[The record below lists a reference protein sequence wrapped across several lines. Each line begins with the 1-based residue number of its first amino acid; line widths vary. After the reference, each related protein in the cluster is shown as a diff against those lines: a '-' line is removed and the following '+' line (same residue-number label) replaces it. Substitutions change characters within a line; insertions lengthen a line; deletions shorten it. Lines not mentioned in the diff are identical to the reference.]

1 MYLPPIL
8 WNVSQFTIFLLE
20 LLGPAIGI
28 LADPTS
34 SKRKIVNWETTK
46 NSSNYKGMFVNL
58 SWCELEEFSNGAK
71 LGGAAVLRAL
81 PLLSPSNAWKKG
93 DPAKIFW
100 KYFQNKWFSWSY
112 KTTNL
117 TEKWRNCW
125 VFWRKSRYFD
135 WFKYG
140 FSITPTEFI
149 TYFQNISAGL
159 PFLKSLNITIFYTEK
174 SWLAM
179 TTYTVWKNCERIFF
193 ETICKLTF
201 RVY

>member
-1 MYLPPIL
+1 MSI
-8 WNVSQFTIFLLE
+8 STTIVPNDF
-20 LLGPAIGI
+20 
-28 LADPTS
+28 
-34 SKRKIVNWETTK
+34 
-46 NSSNYKGMFVNL
+46 
-58 SWCELEEFSNGAK
+58 
-71 LGGAAVLRAL
+71 
-81 PLLSPSNAWKKG
+81 KKG
-93 DPAKIFW
+93 DPAEIFW

-159 PFLKSLNITIFYTEK
+159 PFLKSLFGRLQLRPHFLLNFLVHKIKEWEFQNIFSCSVLSTLFIFCISSCRHCHLCSFGE
-174 SWLAM
+174 
-179 TTYTVWKNCERIFF
+179 V
-193 ETICKLTF
+193 
-201 RVY
+201 

>member
-1 MYLPPIL
+1 MK
-8 WNVSQFTIFLLE
+8 VSDLHCNQWIIWRRRKMVLKFKFCQ
-20 LLGPAIGI
+20 GPNH
-28 LADPTS
+28 L
-34 SKRKIVNWETTK
+34 
-46 NSSNYKGMFVNL
+46 
-58 SWCELEEFSNGAK
+58 
-71 LGGAAVLRAL
+71 L
-81 PLLSPSNAWKKG
+81 PLGNCSIELPKLICSILNDFKKG
-93 DPAKIFW
+93 DPAEIFW

-159 PFLKSLNITIFYTEK
+159 PFLKSLDAIHSLLNK
-174 SWLAM
+174 SNTL
-179 TTYTVWKNCERIFF
+179 
-193 ETICKLTF
+193 
-201 RVY
+201 